1 MMKFLKSGARKS
13 ERQCLSMSDE
23 EREWIE
29 NRIYELIEK
38 IIETSEDKYAE
49 ELKELLDLVEW
60 RE

>member
-1 MMKFLKSGARKS
+1 MKFLKSGAKKS
-13 ERQCLSMSDE
+13 EQQCLSMSDE

-49 ELKELLDLVEW
+49 ELKELLEQVEW